1 MGTACGS
8 ALFLWIQ
15 RVVGG
20 GQFSAEVPWLKMIV
34 TCGGSQNWM
43 EGRETGIIVRRYK
56 EGVSLSYAVVWSNIS
71 TNMGIIVSRLKWD
84 WCVLML

>member
-1 MGTACGS
+1 MVTACGS

-20 GQFSAEVPWLKMIV
+20 GQFSAEVPSLKMIV
-34 TCGGSQNWM
+34 ICGGSQNWM

-56 EGVSLSYAVVWSNIS
+56 EGVFVNYSVFGQI
-71 TNMGIIVSRLKWD
+71 
-84 WCVLML
+84 

>member
-56 EGVSLSYAVVWSNIS
+56 EGVFVNYAVFGQI
-71 TNMGIIVSRLKWD
+71 
-84 WCVLML
+84 